1 MVCPRPASLRTATF
15 AQAEAFRAEVV
26 SAYQRLGYELIEIPP
41 APVEERAAFVA
52 AHLPS
57 GPKAGR

>member
-1 MVCPRPASLRTATF
+1 LRTATF

-26 SAYQRLGYELIEIPP
+26 SAYQRLGCELIEIPP
-41 APVEERAAFVA
+41 TAVEERAAFVA